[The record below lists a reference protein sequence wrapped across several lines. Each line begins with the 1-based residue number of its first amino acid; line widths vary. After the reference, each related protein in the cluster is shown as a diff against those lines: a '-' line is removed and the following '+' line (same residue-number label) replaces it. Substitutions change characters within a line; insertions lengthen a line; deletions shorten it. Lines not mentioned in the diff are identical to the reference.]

1 MNVSLIDFFILLNYT
16 LEIGNN
22 GNSIQQ
28 VFENIN
34 LKESKSTP
42 TGNNNDKKKYNLES
56 LMKLSNSIFDKVN
69 KQSYKLD
76 NMLIPTYLKSDNY
89 LKNMNS
95 L

>member
-1 MNVSLIDFFILLNYT
+1 MIFLILLNYT